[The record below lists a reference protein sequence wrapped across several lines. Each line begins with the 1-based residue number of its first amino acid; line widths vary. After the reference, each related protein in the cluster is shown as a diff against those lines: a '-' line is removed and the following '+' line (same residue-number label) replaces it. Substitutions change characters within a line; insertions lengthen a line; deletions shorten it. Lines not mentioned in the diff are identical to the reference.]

1 MYIVDHESSDG
12 ARLTAESPFGPQLS
26 EAAERVL
33 DFVTKWGRNAS
44 PFKIANLYLKLN
56 WKGIQFWRDV
66 SKAAAAGHELLARIA
81 GLEGGA
87 RALKRATDELYA
99 AESQLPP
106 YPLQTDAKAGRM
118 RVTPAELDYVERYF
132 NTAAMIANDA
142 MDARAELDRAISGW
156 DGAVAQANRT
166 RDFTRKAAWEAIT
179 LLDMRF
185 NNEGGSFRAYLV
197 NARDRAARTEAWA
210 RQKQYHGAHI
220 LGKWTPEQYRPPTP
234 D

>member
-1 MYIVDHESSDG
+1 MIVRDPVERIGGTPRAQARYQQADERVSLMYILDHESSDR
-12 ARLTAESPFGPQLS
+12 ARLSAESPFGGQLS
-26 EAAERVL
+26 EVAERVL

-44 PFKIANLYLKLN
+44 PFKIATVYLKLN

-66 SKAAAAGHELLARIA
+66 SKAAAAGHELLARIE
-81 GLEGGA
+81 GLEGV
-87 RALKRATDELYA
+87 TA
-99 AESQLPP
+99 A
-106 YPLQTDAKAGRM
+106 D
-118 RVTPAELDYVERYF
+118 LDYVERYF

-156 DGAVAQANRT
+156 DGALAQANRT

-185 NNEGGSFRAYLV
+185 NNEGGTFRAYLV
-197 NARDRAARTEAWA
+197 NARDKAARTESWA
-210 RQKQYHGAHI
+210 RRKQYHGAHI
-220 LGKWTPEQYRPPTP
+220 LGKWTPEWYKPPTP